1 MRYLKIVSIAL
12 SIVTASVFSGVA
24 LENLSAQRGFGVGM
38 QVTFPM
44 RPPQALPAS
53 GMSVR
58 VWLWDRLG
66 IEGDLFVVGSS
77 LSFTPRFFFK
87 VINLEIADLY
97 VGGGLSFFTYAPPQE
112 ALMLYIPMQGGC
124 WAGDALDAPDSA
136 QRGDW
141 GLWVWRDEGRRD
153 LRVGSAFLFLTL
165 RGRTQGVAP
174 TARLLTALG

>member
-112 ALMLYIPMQGGC
+112 ALMLYIPMQGVVGLEMRLTPQI
-124 WAGDALDAPDSA
+124 ALNGEIGVFGFGGT
-136 QRGDW
+136 RGGVTS
-141 GLWVWRDEGRRD
+141 GL
-153 LRVGSAFLFLTL
+153 
-165 RGRTQGVAP
+165 GVHFYF
-174 TARLLTALG
+174 